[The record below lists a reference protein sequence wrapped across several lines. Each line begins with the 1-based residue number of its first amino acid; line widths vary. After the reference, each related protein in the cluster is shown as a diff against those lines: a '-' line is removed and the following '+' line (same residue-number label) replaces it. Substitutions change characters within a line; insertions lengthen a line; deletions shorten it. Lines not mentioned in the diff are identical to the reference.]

1 MGIAMVHISAHPMVK
16 PFGGTDAK
24 HAIKAFLLQHEA
36 R

>member
-1 MGIAMVHISAHPMVK
+1 MGIAMGCISGHQMVK